1 MFLEL
6 ALIYTTKTHLGDIH
20 MGLFDFAK
28 NIGNKIF
35 GSEKEAPEKLKK
47 HIEEDNPGIKAL
59 EINVEDGVATIS
71 GKVED
76 PAALEKVVLM
86 TGNAMGIET
95 VNIDAVEAPEQTEEV
110 LYYEIVKG
118 DSLWKIAK
126 NIYGDGNEYKKIFE
140 ENREVIKD
148 PDLIFPGQKI
158 RLPMS

>member
-1 MFLEL
+1 
-6 ALIYTTKTHLGDIH
+6 

-35 GSEKEAPEKLKK
+35 GSEAEAPEKLKK
-47 HIEEDNPGIKAL
+47 HIEEDNPGIEAL
-59 EINVEDGVATIS
+59 EINVEDGVATLS
-71 GKVED
+71 GKVDD

-86 TGNAMGIET
+86 TGNAMGIEE
-95 VNIDAVEAPEQTEEV
+95 VNVDAVEAPAQTEEV

-118 DSLWKIAK
+118 DSLWKIAE
-126 NIYGDGNEYKKIFE
+126 NMYGDGNMYKKIFE

>member
-1 MFLEL
+1 
-6 ALIYTTKTHLGDIH
+6 

-47 HIEEDNPGIKAL
+47 HIEEDNPGIEAL

-71 GKVED
+71 GKVD
-76 PAALEKVVLM
+76 SPAALEKVVLM

-95 VNIDAVEAPEQTEEV
+95 VNVDAVEAPEQTEEV

-126 NIYGDGNEYKKIFE
+126 NIYGDGNEYKKILE

>member
-1 MFLEL
+1 
-6 ALIYTTKTHLGDIH
+6 

-35 GSEKEAPEKLKK
+35 GDEKEAPEKLKK
-47 HIEEDNPGIKAL
+47 HIEEDNPGIEDL
-59 EINVEDGVATIS
+59 EIQVEDGVATIV
-71 GKVED
+71 GKTDD
-76 PAALEKVVLM
+76 PSALEKVVLM
-86 TGNAMGIET
+86 TGNAMGIEE
-95 VNIDAVEAPEQTEEV
+95 VNVDAVEAPEQTEEV

-126 NIYGDGNEYKKIFE
+126 NIYGDGNQYKKIFE

-158 RLPMS
+158 RLPMA